1 MTKLML
7 VEDDAEL
14 ASVVHDY
21 LTEHGYDVSVERRG
35 DRVAVRILQEKPDAI
50 ILDVNLPE
58 LDGFSVCRQIR
69 DSYPGAIIML
79 TARSRDIDEVLGL
92 ELGADDYLAKPVRPT
107 VLLARLRSHLKKSPT
122 KVTGEEVIEVGSL
135 RLYAMRRVVELSGEQ
150 EQLKPAE
157 FELLLILA
165 RSPGQIITRPVLFEQ
180 INPGESY
187 DYADRSIDVRVSRLR
202 KKLGDDPHQPKLI
215 VSIRGHGYVL
225 VVPS

>member
-7 VEDDAEL
+7 VEDDSEL
-14 ASVVHDY
+14 ANVVHDY
-21 LTEHGYDVSVERRG
+21 LVEHGYDVSVEKTG
-35 DRVAVRILQEKPDAI
+35 DKAASRILQEKPDAV

-79 TARSRDIDEVLGL
+79 TARSGDIDEVLGL

-107 VLLARLRSHLKKSPT
+107 VLLARLKSHLKKSPA
-122 KVTGEEVIEVGSL
+122 KANVEEVLEVGSL
-135 RLYAMRRVVELSGEQ
+135 KICSKRRSVELSGKPVE
-150 EQLKPAE
+150 LKPAE

-165 RSPGQIITRPVLFEQ
+165 RTAGKIVTRPELFKQ
-180 INPGESY
+180 INPGETY
-187 DYADRSIDVRVSRLR
+187 DFADRSIDVRVSRLR
-202 KKLGDDPHQPKLI
+202 KKLGDNAHQPKLI
-215 VSIRGHGYVL
+215 VSIRGNGYVL

>member
-1 MTKLML
+1 ML

-135 RLYAMRRVVELSGEQ
+135 RIYAMRRVVELSGEQ
-150 EQLKPAE
+150 VQLKPAE

-187 DYADRSIDVRVSRLR
+187 DYTDRSIDVRVSRLR

>member
-135 RLYAMRRVVELSGEQ
+135 RIYAMRRVVELSGEQ
-150 EQLKPAE
+150 VQLKPAE

>member
-1 MTKLML
+1 ML

-35 DRVAVRILQEKPDAI
+35 DRVAGRILQEKPDAI

-135 RLYAMRRVVELSGEQ
+135 RLYAMRRVVELSGELV
-150 EQLKPAE
+150 QLKPAE

>member
-7 VEDDAEL
+7 VEDDSEL

-150 EQLKPAE
+150 VQLKPAE

-202 KKLGDDPHQPKLI
+202 KKLGDNAHQPKLI
-215 VSIRGHGYVL
+215 VSIRGNGYVL

>member
-1 MTKLML
+1 ML

-135 RLYAMRRVVELSGEQ
+135 RIYAMRRVVELSGEQ
-150 EQLKPAE
+150 VQLKPAE

>member
-7 VEDDAEL
+7 VEDDSEL
-14 ASVVHDY
+14 ANVVHDY
-21 LTEHGYDVSVERRG
+21 LAEHGYDVSVEKTG
-35 DRVAVRILQEKPDAI
+35 DKAASRILQEKPDAV

-79 TARSRDIDEVLGL
+79 TARSGDIDEVLGL

-107 VLLARLRSHLKKSPT
+107 VLLARLKSHLKKSPT
-122 KVTGEEVIEVGSL
+122 KAIVEDVLEVGSL
-135 RLYAMRRVVELSGEQ
+135 KIDSKRRIVELSGEPV
-150 EQLKPAE
+150 ELKPAE

-165 RSPGQIITRPVLFEQ
+165 RSPGQIITRPALFRQ
-180 INPGESY
+180 INPGETY
-187 DYADRSIDVRVSRLR
+187 DFADRSIDVRVSRLR

-215 VSIRGHGYVL
+215 VSIRGNGYVL